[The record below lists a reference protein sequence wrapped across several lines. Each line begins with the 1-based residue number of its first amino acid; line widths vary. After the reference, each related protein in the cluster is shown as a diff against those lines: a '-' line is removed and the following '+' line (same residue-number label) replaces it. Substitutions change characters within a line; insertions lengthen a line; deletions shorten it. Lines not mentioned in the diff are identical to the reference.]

1 MSDAYAIAL
10 TMLSRGELSTAQL
23 RDRLRRKG
31 LAHDQ
36 IDRALHRL
44 LSESALNDR
53 RAAVSYAR
61 HAALIKLRGRFRT
74 TKELEARG
82 IGKTDARAAVT
93 EVFGELDEQVL
104 LERALARRLE
114 GQVKSHSQFRRLYHY
129 LLRQGFDGA
138 LAIAELRSRTD
149 PEVLPDD

>member
-1 MSDAYAIAL
+1 MISDAYAIAL

-44 LSESALNDR
+44 LSEGALNDR

-61 HAALIKLRGRFRT
+61 HAALIKLRVGFVRPRSSKHAGSERPMPARPSLRF
-74 TKELEARG
+74 
-82 IGKTDARAAVT
+82 
-93 EVFGELDEQVL
+93 
-104 LERALARRLE
+104 LANSTSKFFSN
-114 GQVKSHSQFRRLYHY
+114 G
-129 LLRQGFDGA
+129 
-138 LAIAELRSRTD
+138 
-149 PEVLPDD
+149 P